1 MIATADR
8 TTEEARHE
16 AMLRACNR
24 TNILLAETYRDR
36 DLQVKLWR
44 YYQDHVADWID
55 DWVLTYDPREDP
67 ANLPMQLWP
76 KQREF
81 ISWLEAIVD
90 RGGDAVVEK
99 SRDFGASWLCIAFA
113 AHRWIF
119 RRGFKANFAS
129 NKADKVD
136 RLGDYDSLFE
146 KLRHLLRE
154 LPPWQLPPPSK
165 RIEKYMTFL
174 NEANGSG
181 ITGESGR
188 DIGRGGRCTV
198 LFLDEAAFLE
208 HADSANAASAATARC
223 RIWLSTPNGQ
233 GNQFAIKRF
242 SLPEDRVFVMDWHAQ
257 PLDAKILTPT
267 GWRLMGEIKAGDQ
280 VIGTSGDPVTVSR
293 VTPQGHKEVYRMQFS
308 DGASTEC
315 CGDHLWTVIP
325 CGNHRAE
332 RRHITKIVA
341 LKDVARDYVRED
353 SRGHKVHRYQIPL
366 ASPVIGF
373 NRQSLPV
380 DPYVLGCLLGD
391 GSLEKQRVC
400 LSVGDEDAVEMC
412 ALVNQRLPTDC
423 CLKPLKTPLGYYV
436 SAGPSW
442 RGGPK
447 GRGLHNPI
455 KAAIAA
461 LGLSGTK
468 AHTKFVPEPYKTAS
482 VHERLELLRGLMD
495 TDGCVARSDPG
506 VARLTTTSLRL
517 AEDTAF
523 AAQSLGGVGKIR
535 TRKQESAGIF
545 PGNRVCSR
553 RKDIYVVDVRLPGGV
568 VPFKLS
574 RKTEAYVPA
583 VRYPP
588 RRSLI
593 NIELVGVKEC
603 QCISVTAENGLYLTD
618 DCIVTHNSDPR
629 KSEAWARQKR
639 EEIGAV
645 AWAREFDRD
654 YAASVEGII
663 IRADWVLAAVELHRR
678 GVIAPGGPVVCGLDV
693 GGGGSGKTV
702 HVVRRGPVIEM
713 PVSWTG
719 GDTTADACRAADL
732 TRAAATDVALFYD
745 SIGVGMGVG
754 STLERIRGV
763 SSTGVNVGEPA
774 THRGWPD
781 GQRAR
786 EKFTNYKAEIWWTMR
801 DRFLKAYEHR
811 CFLDGEDGGVEH
823 PTEDLITIPP
833 EARTLQMQLSQ
844 ITAGYRETGKISVES
859 KDSLKRRGIPSPDE
873 ADALALT
880 FAEDRRGFSVRPV
893 RGLY

>member
-8 TTEEARHE
+8 ATEEARHE

-44 YYQDHVADWID
+44 YYQDHVAKWID

-81 ISWLEAIVD
+81 IRWLEAVVD

-154 LPPWQLPPPSK
+154 LPPWQLPPRTK

-174 NEANGSG
+174 NETNGSG

-242 SLPEDRVFVMDWHAQ
+242 ALPEDRVFVMDWH
-257 PLDAKILTPT
+257 D
-267 GWRLMGEIKAGDQ
+267 
-280 VIGTSGDPVTVSR
+280 
-293 VTPQGHKEVYRMQFS
+293 
-308 DGASTEC
+308 
-315 CGDHLWTVIP
+315 
-325 CGNHRAE
+325 
-332 RRHITKIVA
+332 
-341 LKDVARDYVRED
+341 
-353 SRGHKVHRYQIPL
+353 
-366 ASPVIGF
+366 
-373 NRQSLPV
+373 
-380 DPYVLGCLLGD
+380 
-391 GSLEKQRVC
+391 
-400 LSVGDEDAVEMC
+400 
-412 ALVNQRLPTDC
+412 
-423 CLKPLKTPLGYYV
+423 
-436 SAGPSW
+436 
-442 RGGPK
+442 
-447 GRGLHNPI
+447 
-455 KAAIAA
+455 
-461 LGLSGTK
+461 
-468 AHTKFVPEPYKTAS
+468 
-482 VHERLELLRGLMD
+482 
-495 TDGCVARSDPG
+495 
-506 VARLTTTSLRL
+506 
-517 AEDTAF
+517 
-523 AAQSLGGVGKIR
+523 
-535 TRKQESAGIF
+535 
-545 PGNRVCSR
+545 
-553 RKDIYVVDVRLPGGV
+553 
-568 VPFKLS
+568 
-574 RKTEAYVPA
+574 
-583 VRYPP
+583 
-588 RRSLI
+588 
-593 NIELVGVKEC
+593 
-603 QCISVTAENGLYLTD
+603 
-618 DCIVTHNSDPR
+618 DPR

-639 EEIGAV
+639 EEIGTV

-663 IRADWVLAAVELHRR
+663 IRADWVQAAVELHRR
-678 GVIAPGGPVVCGLDV
+678 GVIPPGGPVVCGLDV

-732 TRAAATDVALFYD
+732 TRAAGTGVALFYD

-754 STLERIRGV
+754 STLERISGV

-823 PTEDLITIPP
+823 PQEELITLPP
-833 EARTLQMQLSQ
+833 QARTLQMQLSQ